1 MHHTVSHPRT
11 GSLVRVER
19 GDTFEVLLRQRS
31 ERHGWRVAMAP
42 YGTDLLTDQP
52 RAGTSG
58 VDATRR
64 LMFRAMRGGG
74 GILRLERT
82 LPSADDEGAEYVDL
96 VVAIG
101 R

>member
-1 MHHTVSHPRT
+1 MHHTVSHPHS

-31 ERHGWRVAMAP
+31 ERHSWRVAMAP
-42 YGTDLLTDQP
+42 YGTDLLQDQP
-52 RAGTSG
+52 RSSG
-58 VDATRR
+58 LDATRR